1 MARRMKRRYLL
12 IFSEP
17 AHHPE
22 RVAEAVK
29 SSYRSL
35 FGELGLASSDLKLIK
50 GYESEGAV
58 ILRCA
63 LDSLP
68 RAILAA
74 ATVTEINGAEAAL
87 RVLAVSGT
95 IRGIIIRLTRLRSSY
110 T

>member
-1 MARRMKRRYLL
+1 LARRMKRRYLL

-17 AHHPE
+17 SHHPE
-22 RVAEAVK
+22 KVAEAVR

-35 FGELGLASSDLKLIK
+35 FGELGLASSDLKLIR
-50 GYESEGAV
+50 GYEREGAV
-58 ILRCA
+58 IFRCA

-68 RAILAA
+68 RAILAT
-74 ATVTEINGAEAAL
+74 ATVTEIDGAEAAL

-95 IRGIIIRLTRLRSSY
+95 MRGIIRRLARLRSSY

>member
-1 MARRMKRRYLL
+1 MARRMKKRYLL

-17 AHHPE
+17 IHNPE
-22 RVAEAVK
+22 KVAEVIR
-29 SSYRSL
+29 SSYRIL
-35 FGELGLASSDLKLIK
+35 FGELGLASSGLKLIR
-50 GYESEGAV
+50 GYEDGVA

-74 ATVTEINGAEAAL
+74 ATVTEIDGSGAAL
-87 RVLAVSGT
+87 RVMAVSGT
-95 IRGIIIRLTRLRSSY
+95 IRGIMRKLPRLRSGY